1 MAKRRTDNTMAKRG
15 TDNTMAKRGTD
26 NTIAKRK
33 KQRDKL
39 SSTKHY
45 NVIAIRIDVI

>member
-1 MAKRRTDNTMAKRG
+1 MAKRG

-45 NVIAIRIDVI
+45 TEN

>member
-1 MAKRRTDNTMAKRG
+1 MAKRGTDNTMAKRG

-33 KQRDKL
+33 Q
-39 SSTKHY
+39 TKGQTTIHKILQKDY
-45 NVIAIRIDVI
+45 NYN